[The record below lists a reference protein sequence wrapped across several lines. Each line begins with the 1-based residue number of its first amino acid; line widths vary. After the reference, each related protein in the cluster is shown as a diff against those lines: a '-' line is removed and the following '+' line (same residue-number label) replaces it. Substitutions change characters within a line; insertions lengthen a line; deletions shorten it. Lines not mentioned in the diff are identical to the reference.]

1 MLSPMRNLLGAP
13 LVMLA
18 LSCEDAPGVPDDLE
32 QACRQLVAC
41 ELDAPLTRARLDDC
55 RQGLEQAYD
64 DAATIGCADSYT
76 DLVAC
81 YAIVPL
87 VCSMQGPGSC
97 EESLAE
103 VERCRAEAG
112 Q

>member
-1 MLSPMRNLLGAP
+1 MRQVLSVQ
-13 LVMLA
+13 LVVLVA
-18 LSCEDAPGVPDDLE
+18 ACGDAPGVPDDLE
-32 QACRQLVAC
+32 QACRQLLAC
-41 ELDAPLTRARLDDC
+41 ESAAPITRARLDDC
-55 RQGLEQAYD
+55 RRTLSDEYD
-64 DAATIGCADSYT
+64 EAATIGCADSYA

-97 EESLAE
+97 EDLLAE
-103 VERCRAEAG
+103 VEGCRSEAG

>member
-1 MLSPMRNLLGAP
+1 L
-13 LVMLA
+13 
-18 LSCEDAPGVPDDLE
+18 EDQYEA
-32 QACRQLVAC
+32 
-41 ELDAPLTRARLDDC
+41 DAS
-55 RQGLEQAYD
+55 
-64 DAATIGCADSYT
+64 IGCADAYA

-81 YAIVPL
+81 QALVPL

-103 VERCRAEAG
+103 TERCRQDAG